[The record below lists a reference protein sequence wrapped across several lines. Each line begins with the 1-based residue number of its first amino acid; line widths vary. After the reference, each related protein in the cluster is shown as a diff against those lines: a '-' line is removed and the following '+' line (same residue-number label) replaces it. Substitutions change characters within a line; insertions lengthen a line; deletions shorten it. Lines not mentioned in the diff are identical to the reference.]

1 MTKLFN
7 IICCLIMQYAN
18 VRSIHALLY
27 FLFVTL
33 FSPASVAV
41 ALADGSSFFSED
53 SEASFFTCF
62 PLSACSR

>member
-1 MTKLFN
+1 
-7 IICCLIMQYAN
+7 MQYAN

-41 ALADGSSFFSED
+41 ALADGSSFLSEV
-53 SEASFFTCF
+53 SGASFLTCF